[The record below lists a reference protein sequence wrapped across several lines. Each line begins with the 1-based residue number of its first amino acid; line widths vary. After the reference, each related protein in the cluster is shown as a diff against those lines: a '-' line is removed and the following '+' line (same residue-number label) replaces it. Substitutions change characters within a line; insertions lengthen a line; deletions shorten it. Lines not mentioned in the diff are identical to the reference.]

1 MGFDPTLLSRIE
13 DAGINASAPPRQRWV
28 DGWLV
33 RFSPGKAKR
42 ARCINPVATG
52 RMTIEK
58 KLEICQSLYD
68 SVGLGLMVRVTPF
81 SQPEG
86 IDAELARFG
95 FEAHEETCV
104 MVSSGRV
111 DRPPATPPR
120 GYRIEPLS
128 HRALAETVGQFRGT
142 PLAQREAHAERLE
155 ESPVPFSAFA
165 VFDRNGVA
173 AACGQYAI
181 EGELVGLYD
190 VFTRLRP
197 GHLVWR
203 LPCASTCWRRPRHT
217 VERWPTFRS
226 KVPTSPPGAFMSG
239 LASAWPIPITTAF
252 ADRPLERRAVEVS
265 VRSQSPYASSRP
277 RWTFIV

>member
-165 VFDRNGVA
+165 VFDRNGIA

-181 EGELVGLYD
+181 EAELVGLYD
-190 VFTRLRP
+190 VFTSPAARSFGLATALCQHLLAKAASHGGKVAYLQVEGTNVAARRIYERLGFSVAYTYHYRI
-197 GHLVWR
+197 
-203 LPCASTCWRRPRHT
+203 RRP
-217 VERWPTFRS
+217 
-226 KVPTSPPGAFMSG
+226 
-239 LASAWPIPITTAF
+239 TA
-252 ADRPLERRAVEVS
+252 
-265 VRSQSPYASSRP
+265 
-277 RWTFIV
+277 